1 MKKRL
6 LCSVLAVLLLFT
18 AIALAGCA
26 VGRSG
31 SNTGNKPG
39 NKPGSNP
46 GNTTVTTPG
55 NVPVSTEPAVRI
67 TPAATSRIA
76 YENYDNGYLKMEI
89 PAGWTL
95 ETPRIN
101 TFSGYTFKLYNPK
114 NPDYLIQFC
123 LGMSGFMKSE
133 ASKELYAA
141 LYSAA
146 AWGQMPAIDPQ
157 TTEQYY
163 RVWNESAAVG
173 NQMIDQ
179 EFFVYLNDFE
189 IIDNLGP
196 TPLGGDVLRGTFVND
211 KGETMQGLF
220 TTTVADVGSYYVY
233 GYDLAPLNTY
243 HNIMMYAPDAEFV
256 NWQPIYDYCLSTI
269 EFTDAFMI
277 GFNSEQ
283 STQLAAVRANAQI
296 YNEMSDMI
304 MDSWNRRSAS
314 YDIISQKRS
323 DATLGYERVYDTETG
338 DVYRAYNGFIDS
350 YTGTRYQTVTDEMYT
365 YVISG
370 YIEK

>member
-6 LCSVLAVLLLFT
+6 LQSALAILLFL
-18 AIALAGCA
+18 AIVVLAGCGGGTLA
-26 VGRSG
+26 RNTDRG
-31 SNTGNKPG
+31 SDRDPDRKTESDK
-39 NKPGSNP
+39 GSD
-46 GNTTVTTPG
+46 
-55 NVPVSTEPAVRI
+55 VRI
-67 TPAATSRIA
+67 VPAETSRIE
-76 YENYDNGYLKMEI
+76 YEDFDNGYLRMQI
-89 PAGWTL
+89 PKGWTL
-95 ETPRIN
+95 ETPKVN
-101 TFSGYTFKLYNPK
+101 TFSGYTFKLYDPK

-146 AWGQMPAIDPQ
+146 AWGQLPAIDPQ
-157 TTEQYY
+157 TTDQFY

-173 NQMIDQ
+173 NLMINQ
-179 EFFVYLNDFE
+179 EFFVSLPEFE
-189 IIDNLGP
+189 VIENLGQ
-196 TPLGGDVLRGTFVND
+196 TPLGGDVLRGAFVND
-211 KGETMQGLF
+211 DGETLQGLF
-220 TTTVADVGSYYVY
+220 TTTVVDVGSYYVY

-256 NWQPIYDYCLSTI
+256 NWQPIYDHCLSTI
-269 EFTDAFMI
+269 EFSDAFMT

-283 STQLAAVRANAQI
+283 NIKVSSVRANAKI
-296 YNEMSDMI
+296 YDEMSDMI
-304 MDSWNRRSAS
+304 MDSWAARSNS

-338 DVYRAYNGFIDS
+338 EVYRAYNGFMDD
-350 YTGTRYQTVTDEMYT
+350 YAGTRYKSITDEMYT